1 MAFTI
6 KKGDTSPA
14 LTATLIDPDG
24 EPAPLNLADE
34 VEFYLNVPRSESK
47 ISDDLSGGVSILN
60 GEEGR
65 VQYSWSAGD
74 TDAVGQ
80 REAEFVVT
88 FQNGKIQSYPNDGF
102 IYVLVERD
110 VETL

>member
-1 MAFTI
+1 MGFTI

-24 EPAPLNLADE
+24 EPAPLTLADE
-34 VEFYLNVPRSESK
+34 VEFFLNTPRSESK

-60 GEEGR
+60 AQDGR
-65 VQYSWSAGD
+65 VQYSWNDGD

-88 FQNGKIQSYPNDGF
+88 FENGKVQSYPNNGF
-102 IYVLVERD
+102 IYVVVERD

>member
-1 MAFTI
+1 MTFTI

-24 EPAPLNLADE
+24 EPAPLALADK
-34 VEFYLNVPRSESK
+34 VEFFLNTPRSDES
-47 ISDDLSGGVSILN
+47 ISANMSSGVSILD
-60 GEEGR
+60 EDEGR
-65 VQYSWSAGD
+65 VSYSWSSGD

-88 FQNGKIQSYPNDGF
+88 FDNGKVQSYPNDGF
-102 IYVLVERD
+102 IYVIVERD